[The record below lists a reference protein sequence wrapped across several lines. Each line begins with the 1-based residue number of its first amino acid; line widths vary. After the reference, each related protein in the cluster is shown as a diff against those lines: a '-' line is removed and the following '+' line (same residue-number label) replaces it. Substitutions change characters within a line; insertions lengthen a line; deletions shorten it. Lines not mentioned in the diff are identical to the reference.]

1 MGLSAWQD
9 DLPCIEM
16 GELHRKDGEGA
27 WSGCVQGGGFW
38 APRKTLLGSQE
49 HTLGGEGRRGA
60 VPRYR
65 AGSLGLP
72 QRMAVDRGA
81 SCPG

>member
-1 MGLSAWQD
+1 MPALGLSAWQD

-38 APRKTLLGSQE
+38 APRKTRWE
-49 HTLGGEGRRGA
+49 VRAEGA
-60 VPRYR
+60 VVPRYR

-72 QRMAVDRGA
+72 RGWL
-81 SCPG
+81 